1 MRKRSN
7 SAPQP
12 SSDDSSLIQDLIGL
26 GDFSAR
32 KSYYPEL
39 LEKVD
44 ELEQEKERYKWLFEN
59 ALHGI
64 FQARIDGAITAANP
78 AIARICGYGSAE
90 HIQKSVT
97 DISQQLFYQ
106 PEDYRR
112 LLKLLRRDGQRV
124 GFETQLRTANNKPI
138 CISMN
143 VLLKDSEKG
152 ILEAFVQDITERKRA
167 QRQLAQ
173 LNTELEQR
181 VQERTQELIIAK
193 QEAEEANAS
202 KDKYLAAASHDLL
215 QPMNAARLLV
225 STLQERDLP
234 EQNHQLVERIHVA
247 LLGAEELLTDLLDIS
262 RLDAN
267 VVTADPDDFNIA
279 GLIEN
284 LTSEFQPV
292 AANAGLTFESVACHQ
307 TIHSDSRLLM
317 RILRNFISNAIRYT
331 SKGRIA
337 LGCRRRKSELEI
349 LVCDTG
355 PGIAEEQRQAIF
367 EEFRQ
372 LDNAQPGRSKGVG
385 LGLAIVDRIAN
396 MLGHKIEVRSNP
408 GRGSC
413 FSVRVPLGT
422 SHFQQP
428 VTDPYSQIAAANFN
442 GARVLVLENEEAI
455 LHSMETLLN
464 EWGCLVSTATNT
476 EQALESCQRFSPDI
490 VLADYH
496 LDNNLTGTQVLQAL
510 TNKLNIKLKAIMITA
525 DRSDEVRQEF
535 QAIGVKRLNKPIKP
549 GKLRALMSHLIQA
562 E

>member
-7 SAPQP
+7 SPPRQP
-12 SSDDSSLIQDLIGL
+12 TDDKSLIQDLIGL

-39 LEKVD
+39 LEKID
-44 ELEQEKERYKWLFEN
+44 ELEQEKERYEWLFEN

-64 FQARIDGAITAANP
+64 FQARIDGPITAANP
-78 AIARICGYGSAE
+78 AIARICGYSSAGN
-90 HIQKSVT
+90 IQESVT
-97 DISQQLFYQ
+97 DISRQLFYQ
-106 PEDYRR
+106 PEDYHR
-112 LLKLLRRDGQRV
+112 LLKLLRQDGQKV
-124 GFETQLRTANNKPI
+124 GFETQLRTAGDEPI
-138 CISMN
+138 SISMN
-143 VLLKDSEKG
+143 VLLKDQEKG

-167 QRQLAQ
+167 QQQLAQ
-173 LNTELEQR
+173 LNTQLEQR

-225 STLQERDLP
+225 STLQERDLQD
-234 EQNHQLVERIHVA
+234 QNSRLVERIHVA
-247 LLGAEELLTDLLDIS
+247 LQGAEELLTDLLDIS
-262 RLDAN
+262 KLDAN
-267 VVTADPDDFNIA
+267 AVTADPDDFNVA

-292 AANAGLTFESVACHQ
+292 AQAAGLKFESVTCNQ
-307 TIHSDSRLLM
+307 TVRSDSRLLM

-337 LGCRRRKSELEI
+337 LGCRRRHKELEI

-355 PGIAEEQRQAIF
+355 PGIAEEQKQTIF

-385 LGLAIVDRIAN
+385 LGLAIVDRIAS
-396 MLGHKIEVRSNP
+396 MLGHPIEVRSNP

-413 FSVRVPLGT
+413 FSVRVPFGSSLT
-422 SHFQQP
+422 QP
-428 VTDPYSQIAAANFN
+428 PIAVAYSQRVASNLI
-442 GARVLVLENEEAI
+442 GTRVLVLENEEAI
-455 LHSMETLLN
+455 LHSMESLLN
-464 EWGCLVSTATNT
+464 EWGCIVSTATNT
-476 EQALESCQRFSPDI
+476 DQALESCQPVLPDI
-490 VLADYH
+490 ILADYH
-496 LDNNLTGTQVLQAL
+496 LDDDLTGTQVLRIL
-510 TNKLNIKLKAIMITA
+510 SNKLNTKLKAIMITA

-535 QAIGVKRLNKPIKP
+535 QTMGVKRLNKPVKP
-549 GKLRALMSHLIQA
+549 GKLRALMSHLLQT